1 MGVRLQQTGDKLHA
15 IATGPFGDSSSDISS
30 LLVIG
35 DDLQRFLKPVLDE
48 IRLNSAHT
56 IKGKLSKLRAL
67 GEAFAYLHIS
77 RLPQTESAWQK
88 LVLDVHR
95 FVITRTDRKSS
106 LRTRCASEWLTIRSF
121 FVDLMENGV
130 APLSIYLPSVREVLD
145 SIDISPYNKILLGQS
160 NPVAA
165 VASVDKLICSVSLV
179 RTDAEYLEEIR
190 DTLTLRRHVLKEALT
205 DYWMKLKANMI
216 FGRKLI
222 ESVDWEELEP
232 RVKSSP
238 LRVPLIH
245 PANPTNGIVGLANY
259 LAVIRHEYGG
269 HPISDD
275 DMRKKMK
282 RKSQFIPRSKN
293 LGSVSSWLS
302 QIDAPATFL
311 DRPDLSERH
320 VLWWWQGRI
329 SHFDLAMITALLIML
344 QPSWTPSSVMFAK
357 IANRHGKNYLD
368 FSDSGVC
375 YEVEKPRAKMMKQ
388 ETLDPIAYDI
398 ISTLTDMNSDLR
410 QELSNTGDPRA
421 ALLFLPYGKARI
433 ATPIPSIV
441 SGFLSGTK
449 TVRAKVVNPRN
460 ADVPWIG
467 MLYPELIAA
476 GLSKGTISL
485 QKIRNTEG
493 VLEWFRTKSLRAVSK
508 KLGNTERVVLQ
519 HYIPKALMD
528 AWNTRMIRRFQNLW
542 ISVAA
547 ADEDW
552 LLDATDFSSLADL
565 HAFLKDMLQLHSPSN
580 SPLAEILHHRFGGAL
595 AGGDVSQDSNKLDQN
610 GHLHVAISKGSLS
623 ALYSYQAAVMEL
635 GLHDAALDKPDVV
648 TGLSPRHFLA
658 LTDLLQLRLP
668 EDKNPAYVACHEVA
682 MRIAAV
688 PGNCDKWMR
697 ILRA

>member
-1 MGVRLQQTGDKLHA
+1 MNPILDGVRINNSMT
-15 IATGPFGDSSSDISS
+15 ATG
-30 LLVIG
+30 
-35 DDLQRFLKPVLDE
+35 
-48 IRLNSAHT
+48 
-56 IKGKLSKLRAL
+56 KLTKLRAL
-67 GEAFAYLHIS
+67 GEAFVHLHIS
-77 RLPQTESAWQK
+77 GLPQTESEWQK
-88 LVLDVHR
+88 LVIDVHR

-106 LRTRCASEWLTIRSF
+106 LKTRCSSQWLAIRSF
-121 FVDLMENGV
+121 FVDLMEGGV
-130 APLSIYLPSVREVLD
+130 APISLYMPPVREVLE
-145 SIDISPYNKILLGQS
+145 SIDISPYHERLLGQS
-160 NPVAA
+160 APISA
-165 VASVDKLICSVSLV
+165 VASVDKLMCSISLA

-190 DTLTLRRHVLKEALT
+190 DTLTQRRHVLKESLT
-205 DYWMKLKANMI
+205 DYWMKLKANML

-222 ESVDWEELEP
+222 ESVDWAELEP
-232 RVKSSP
+232 RVKRSP
-238 LRVPLIH
+238 LGVPSMH
-245 PANPTNGIVGLANY
+245 PANPNHGIIGLANY

-269 HPISDD
+269 HPLSDD
-275 DMRKKMK
+275 DMRKWTK
-282 RKSQFIPRSKN
+282 RDSEFIPRCASI
-293 LGSVSSWLS
+293 GSVSSWLS
-302 QIDAPATFL
+302 RIDAPANFL
-311 DRPDLSERH
+311 DRPGVSERH

-344 QPSWTPSSVMFAK
+344 QPSWTPSSIMLAK

-368 FSDSGVC
+368 FSDSGDC

-410 QELSNTGDPRA
+410 QELSNSGDPRS
-421 ALLFLPYGKARI
+421 ALLFLPYGKVRI
-433 ATPIPSIV
+433 SMPIPSFV
-441 SGFLSGTK
+441 SGYLSGAK
-449 TVRAKVVNPRN
+449 PVRPNVVNPRC

-467 MLYPELIAA
+467 MLYPELVTA

-485 QKIRNTEG
+485 KKIRNTEG

-508 KLGNTERVVLQ
+508 KLGNTEKVVLQ

-528 AWNTRMIRRFQNLW
+528 AWNTRMIRRFQNLL

-552 LLDATDFSSLADL
+552 LLDVTDFSSLADL
-565 HAFLKDMLQLHSPSN
+565 HAFLKDMLQLHSPSD
-580 SPLAEILHHRFGGAL
+580 SPLAEMLHHRFGGVRH
-595 AGGDVSQDSNKLDQN
+595 GGNGNQDANQIDQN

-635 GLHDAALDKPDVV
+635 GLIDAALDKPDVV

-668 EDKNPAYVACHEVA
+668 EDKNPEYVSCHEAA

-688 PGNCDKWMR
+688 PGNRDKWMR
-697 ILRA
+697 ILQE